1 MGNVFR
7 LGKEFRLAYN
17 DGFQYVDLFPKT
29 NIDSIEGKNKLL
41 KYTTVTVDIPV
52 TSDTTQSIPVT
63 LTPTQLTAP
72 FYMELLTNT
81 PQGSADYSTID
92 QVEVKDNMLVITR
105 LSNMPTGQIQ
115 VKLTFKENEE

>member
-63 LTPTQLTAP
+63 LTPTQLIAP
-72 FYMELLTNT
+72 FYMELLTDT

-92 QVEVKDNMLVITR
+92 QIEVKDNMLVITR